1 MHSMPEKG
9 KGMMA
14 LVLGPPAK
22 VGSEGESASEPREGG
37 EDLAGKAAAR
47 ALRRAIQGDSDGA
60 ILAAFKQLYAHCAGE
75 KGGGY
80 GSEREGSAEGS

>member
-22 VGSEGESASEPREGG
+22 VGSESEGASEPREGG
-37 EDLAGKAAAR
+37 EDLAGKAAFR
-47 ALRRAIQGDSDGA
+47 ALRRALEGGTDGA
-60 ILAAFKQLYAHCAGE
+60 GLAAFKQLFAHCEGG
-75 KGGGY
+75 KGGDY
-80 GSEREGSAEGS
+80 GSEGEGSAEGS